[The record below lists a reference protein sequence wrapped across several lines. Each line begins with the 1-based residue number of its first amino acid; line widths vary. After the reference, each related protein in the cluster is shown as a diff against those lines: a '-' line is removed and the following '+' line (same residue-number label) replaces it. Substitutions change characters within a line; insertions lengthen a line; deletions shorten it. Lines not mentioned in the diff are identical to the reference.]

1 MRRDEIAE
9 RYPEAVILS
18 EEFYDEAIIGI
29 SNDDR
34 VVYSYQGL
42 VEALMRHDGM
52 SEEDAEE
59 WVSYNVLGSLYGENM
74 PIVCMM
80 EE

>member
-1 MRRDEIAE
+1 
-9 RYPEAVILS
+9 
-18 EEFYDEAIIGI
+18 
-29 SNDDR
+29 
-34 VVYSYQGL
+34 
-42 VEALMRHDGM
+42 MRHDGM